1 MITLTTTS
9 LCPSLKPPN
18 LTSPLAKLKPSH
30 SHQHCKTLVK
40 GEKINRGKCRAQL
53 SDDTPFAAAM
63 GLCMLSSLL
72 LPNTVTKDEEAESY
86 SGIATTDT
94 RFAVMGVISFIP
106 YFNWLSWVF
115 AWLDTGKRRYAIYSL
130 VYLAPYLR
138 SNMSL
143 SPEESWLP
151 IASII
156 FGIVHVQVQ
165 YLSNLFGYL
174 LLEASIKNGDVHGF
188 QSFSEAAKRENENTG
203 ICHLLT
209 SNQEMRFGSGESHET
224 TQKIKHTQMEV
235 GMMMVSGG
243 NNRTT
248 ASWSMW
254 LG

>member
-1 MITLTTTS
+1 
-9 LCPSLKPPN
+9 
-18 LTSPLAKLKPSH
+18 
-30 SHQHCKTLVK
+30 
-40 GEKINRGKCRAQL
+40 
-53 SDDTPFAAAM
+53 
-63 GLCMLSSLL
+63 MLSSLL

-156 FGIVHVQVQ
+156 FGIVHVQ
-165 YLSNLFGYL
+165 
-174 LLEASIKNGDVHGF
+174 LEASIKNGDVHGF
-188 QSFSEAAKRENENTG
+188 QSFSEAAKF
-203 ICHLLT
+203 LPSLT
-209 SNQEMRFGSGESHET
+209 KKKDVSFAGASGTIKDMVLINGSSV
-224 TQKIKHTQMEV
+224 IF
-235 GMMMVSGG
+235 VSFF
-243 NNRTT
+243 
-248 ASWSMW
+248 
-254 LG
+254 

>member
-9 LCPSLKPPN
+9 LCPSLKPPS

-30 SHQHCKTLVK
+30 FHQHCKTLVK
-40 GEKINRGKCRAQL
+40 GGKINRGKCRALL
-53 SDDTPFAAAM
+53 SDDTPFAAAI

-86 SGIATTDT
+86 SGITTTDT

-156 FGIVHVQVQ
+156 FGIVHVQ
-165 YLSNLFGYL
+165 
-174 LLEASIKNGDVHGF
+174 LEASIKNGDIHGF
-188 QSFSEAAKRENENTG
+188 QSFSEAAKFLPSLTKKKDVSLRE
-203 ICHLLT
+203 H
-209 SNQEMRFGSGESHET
+209 QEPSKEE
-224 TQKIKHTQMEV
+224 KE
-235 GMMMVSGG
+235 
-243 NNRTT
+243 
-248 ASWSMW
+248 
-254 LG
+254 